1 MGGSYEEMEAEL
13 TAIELRIAAGSTED
27 GDQERKEN
35 LERLIQQR
43 EGEESDKRAEQ
54 AARDAAVQRWQKGK
68 KKRDKEG
75 RHVERGR
82 QMLSDEK
89 NRGDLT
95 RSTFSRP
102 TGKQLGLSVLLGAVT
117 GGAGAAA
124 TMKFFPKV
132 GGGTFGAAA
141 AVLGPILVALG
152 AWYRSNSD
160 HKLATQCEDAV
171 EKGNIKEMAALI
183 AKLRARNP
191 EAVAEATEDAAKNDE
206 KVEGVLDELD
216 DAAKATAS
224 GGTPGGDDA
233 GDDI

>member
-1 MGGSYEEMEAEL
+1 MGGSTKEE
-13 TAIELRIAAGSTED
+13 
-27 GDQERKEN
+27 
-35 LERLIQQR
+35 
-43 EGEESDKRAEQ
+43 EQ
-54 AARDAAVQRWQKGK
+54 AQRDAAVQAWAEGK
-68 KKRDKEG
+68 KERDEAVVTAFRRDKAASKLQKYA
-75 RHVERGR
+75 RKKAR
-82 QMLSDEK
+82 QPLSDEYEK
-89 NRGDLT
+89 NREDLT

-183 AKLRARNP
+183 AKLKARNP